1 MPPEVCALRLT
12 CLPPRALPRPRQDE
26 RFSLTNK
33 LYGQYFQLYFQRL
46 MLVSQP
52 LKAAAQQRWPG
63 IPRACLPPPAPCRIS
78 RSLGPPRRK
87 LRHNARRKAH
97 RPPAMLRS
105 VAAPFPPR
113 ANPDA
118 SLPCALAVRKVLEL
132 VDGQDCILVGTLYKE
147 MRLKPSILDE
157 YVKDLDLT
165 RSKVVSAAKFNAPDD
180 ALVLEDEAAR
190 VKLAGPGLPIDTLVS
205 GACARRRH
213 AAHLCAYASS
223 LRRGCCAA
231 RSRGRSDVRGVGGVL
246 PAGAAAARAGG
257 HPCCRLRAERACC

>member
-1 MPPEVCALRLT
+1 M
-12 CLPPRALPRPRQDE
+12 
-26 RFSLTNK
+26 
-33 LYGQYFQLYFQRL
+33 
-46 MLVSQP
+46 
-52 LKAAAQQRWPG
+52 
-63 IPRACLPPPAPCRIS
+63 
-78 RSLGPPRRK
+78 
-87 LRHNARRKAH
+87 
-97 RPPAMLRS
+97 
-105 VAAPFPPR
+105 
-113 ANPDA
+113 
-118 SLPCALAVRKVLEL
+118 RKVLEL

-213 AAHLCAYASS
+213 AAHLCAYAFC

-231 RSRGRSDVRGVGGVL
+231 RSRGRADV
-246 PAGAAAARAGG
+246 
-257 HPCCRLRAERACC
+257 